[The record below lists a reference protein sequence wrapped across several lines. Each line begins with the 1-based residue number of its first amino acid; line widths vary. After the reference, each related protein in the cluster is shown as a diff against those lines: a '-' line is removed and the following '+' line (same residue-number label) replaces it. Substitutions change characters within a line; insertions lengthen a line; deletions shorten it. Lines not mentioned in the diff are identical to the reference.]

1 MKFSRK
7 LILAAGALC
16 CLALHAELAQWV
28 QNLAV
33 ESGLQGVFFRTVSLP
48 AGDVEA
54 RRPPAETRPALT
66 ELIAAKPTDAQL
78 YRLRASEAELALD
91 FTAAEADW
99 RKYAELS
106 RVYLALADF
115 YHRRLR
121 PLDEIRALDAVASQN
136 AFQRS
141 IAVVREQGLPAP
153 LAMAQYRGWIARY
166 PHESAVY
173 KQFFN
178 YLVERKQFTAASRR
192 IEIYRQAFP
201 RDLVEPLREEA
212 FLAEHQGTPAQA
224 LAVYDRAF
232 TPLMPAELIK
242 DYFGLLKTQGKLR
255 DFLAAARQQAQA
267 DPQDLRAAARIFYYY
282 RQQSNVPAARRAL
295 VEYANRHKSWTAD
308 EHETI
313 ARLFE
318 DVGEYDE
325 AARHYYA
332 LYTLPGADSNARE
345 RGLGGLAGLLL
356 AAPEQPIH
364 FGAGNLSYYRDIAT
378 IDPYPGFLNG
388 ILSLLL
394 NSAQPRVEYTEQEQ
408 AALTYFHRARAS
420 DLLHL
425 FDAQFPKSPRR
436 AVLHAQLIAAY
447 ASYGD
452 NEGVLRAGRQFLAAL
467 PKAPESTTVAL
478 LMADAYAREDKPEQE
493 LAVYD
498 EVLKELGARSPQ
510 YAAVL
515 DRYISRLVSL
525 HRVADALEVYR
536 REIDRNPNDQGLYE
550 RLAAFLDQNRRG
562 AEVEQVYQR
571 AIQKFPGASWED
583 KLARWY
589 LRHKRTAQYE
599 QLTQQVVKIFS
610 GTDLE
615 RYFREV
621 VAPASVD
628 AHLYLQLNLYAH
640 QRFPNNLAFVKNL
653 LDAYTRKGTTD
664 FAAYTRLLRAYWSY
678 DDGLRARFFEA
689 LSRLGFLNRE
699 LAAVRATKPDASANP
714 AAAEFL
720 AEGEAWQS
728 HFESAAPLLRALSE
742 SIPGNM
748 REAARA
754 SAVYR
759 SFAAFDPKD
768 TVVAAT
774 LAVNMHRY
782 EPRSRDLLARIG
794 DIYADRDLFAR
805 AAPYWNR
812 MPQTTPGDPQ
822 GYLDAAT
829 VFWDY
834 YRYSDALRLLN
845 QARAKAGNPNLYA
858 YEEGA
863 IYEGKRDYT
872 AAVREYIKGALATPD
887 SASERRLA
895 TLAERPALRNLVE
908 KLTVDAVSAPN
919 PGMAALTMR
928 VDVLVAENRSADLEA
943 FLSAVARLADLPE
956 TLAWIETVAAN
967 HNFDGVRELALE
979 RQIGVCHDPVEKI
992 RLRLALASFYE
1003 GKHDTAAARRTIE
1016 AVHADHPAILGVV
1029 RATVDFYWRNHMPVR
1044 AIDTLTRAAG
1054 AANAD
1059 YRKQFTVEAARKA
1072 TESGEYAQARALLA
1086 PLLAA
1091 DPYNA
1096 EYLAASAQTWAQAGD
1111 DQGLRDFYAATIQ
1124 SLRQAPLAPEER
1136 TSRIAA
1142 MRRGLIPALTRLK
1155 QYTAAVDQYIEIVNR
1170 YPEDEGL
1177 VREAASYAI
1186 EHSLQPRLLT
1196 YYSKT
1201 AAESPRDYRW
1211 PVVLARLETHFED
1224 FPAAIAAY
1232 SRAVVI
1238 RPDRSDL
1245 FAARATLEVRLMR
1258 FDEAAAT
1265 YARLYELSYR
1275 DPQWLI
1281 KAAETYARLQKP
1293 DLAVETLRKAL
1304 LAGRPER
1311 PDILFQMA
1319 RMLDSWGLAPQALP
1333 FAERGLALAETAKW
1347 AKEDH
1352 TDGVALYASLM
1363 TRLRRYDEAFTRIE
1377 AIQPADET
1385 TGGAA
1390 FHANQTAA
1398 TQRYHTA
1405 FARVGTVKPAS
1416 EAIGSAARVYFGPEE
1431 MSAFAAS
1438 LEKRGPTMLPV
1449 AERAGLAD
1457 LEARWL
1463 SADATR
1469 YQRLIDLE
1477 TRRMRYV
1484 ELARFLED
1492 YVKTHPA
1499 SDTRDRLIGA
1509 AAAAWHASGDVQN
1522 ELRFLADY
1530 GGNFSRY
1537 LELLAKFDPAR
1548 LVTLAKLQRSAVE
1561 QAIATGPA
1569 SLAYQALATHG
1580 QSLPPVWTKA
1590 YTALV
1595 GLYDLDRDARVDA
1608 AFRGALDIATIGQRL
1623 AKPADRDRELAG
1635 DVWFYYGSRYG
1646 EYLAG
1651 THQGGSEDYLPA
1663 SLEAAP
1669 GNPEAYVAL
1678 ADFYADRGE
1687 AARALADYDR
1697 ALELNAGLGYVHDHA
1712 ALVLWKE
1719 GRRDEAI
1726 ARWKSALAAFER
1738 QQGRPNLA
1746 EDFWVHAPEAL
1757 RHIGERGLFSSLR
1770 PEVESLLRSYIQ
1782 RHDWYRLD
1790 SLLEPVGQL
1799 GGLDLIVDAAAAAP
1813 DADFLGRLAGL
1824 RWLSVRD
1831 RESILRRVIA
1841 VLPEAQARPYQV
1853 QFIALLVETK
1863 QTAAAQALLESIP
1876 RDARIEM
1883 AAQIAPLEIQIA
1895 AQSGRL
1901 PELLASYRRS
1911 PETEPS
1917 VEALRAAVSALQSAG
1932 DEASARRVLEFLYT
1946 RELERGN
1953 FDAANFLGL
1962 AEIRLEDGD
1971 VPSAMALLRRM
1982 ALISGE
1988 PFENFMSAA
1997 GLLQRFGHTAEAIEF
2012 LAARV
2017 RAVPWDEDAR
2027 LKLAEAHRSVPAVT
2041 ALVTDTLAAY
2051 AERAAAARLLGKW
2064 GAPVPAGVG
2073 GELALLAQGKVS
2085 PAAAEQP
2092 FYFEAR
2098 VKAAETPADP
2108 LERARLLRGALALQP
2123 DSVPTRLAVFRA
2135 EFAAGHNQLAVSA
2148 VAGSLMDQP
2157 AIPQADR
2164 LNLATA
2170 FENLGELEEARQ
2182 TLQQL
2187 PANAEIEKR
2196 IERLSHRIDIAAQNA
2211 MRRPVIRDNVVQD
2224 RLVRPRITP

>member
-1 MKFSRK
+1 LRFSRK
-7 LILAAGALC
+7 LTLAAGALC
-16 CLALHAELAQWV
+16 CLALHAELSQWV

-33 ESGLQGVFFRTVSLP
+33 ESGLQAVFFRTVSLP

-99 RKYAELS
+99 RKYAELAHD
-106 RVYLALADF
+106 YLALADF

-121 PLDEIRALDAVASQN
+121 PLDEIRALDSVASQN
-136 AFQRS
+136 AFERS
-141 IAVVREQGLPAP
+141 IAVVREQGLPVP
-153 LAMAQYRGWIARY
+153 LAMAQYRTWIVRY

-178 YLVERKQFTAASRR
+178 YLVEQKQFTAASRR

-201 RDLVEPLREEA
+201 RDLVEPVREEA
-212 FLAEHQGTPAQA
+212 YLAEHQGTTAQA

-232 TPLMPAELIK
+232 TPRMPAELIK
-242 DYFGLLKTQGKLR
+242 DYFDLLKTQGKLR
-255 DFLAAARQQAQA
+255 DFLAAARQQVEA
-267 DPQDLRAAARIFYYY
+267 DPQDLKAAARIFYYY
-282 RQQSNVPAARRAL
+282 QQQANVPAARRAL
-295 VEYANRHKSWTAD
+295 VEYANRHKNWTAD
-308 EHETI
+308 EHDTI
-313 ARLFE
+313 ACLFE
-318 DVGEYDE
+318 DVEEYDE
-325 AARHYYA
+325 AARHFYA
-332 LYTLPGADSNARE
+332 LYTLPGADANDRE
-345 RGLGGLAGLLL
+345 RGLGGLARLLL

-394 NSAQPRVEYTEQEQ
+394 NSAQPRVEYAQQEQ
-408 AALTYFHRARAS
+408 AALTYFHRAQAS
-420 DLLHL
+420 DLLRL
-425 FDAQFPKSPRR
+425 FDTEFPKSPRR
-436 AVLHAQLIAAY
+436 AILHALLIEAY

-452 NEGVLRAGRQFLAAL
+452 NEGVLRAGRQFLAVF
-467 PKAPESTTVAL
+467 PKAPERTTVAL
-478 LMADAYAREDKPEQE
+478 LMADAYARQEKPEQE

-498 EVLKELGARSPQ
+498 QVLKELGARSPQ
-510 YAAVL
+510 YAAIL
-515 DRYISRLVSL
+515 DRYISRLVSQ
-525 HRVADALEVYR
+525 HSIAAALEVLR
-536 REIDRNPNDQGLYE
+536 HEIDRNPKDQTLYE

-589 LRHKRTAQYE
+589 LRYRRTAQFA
-599 QLTQQVVKIFS
+599 QLTQQVAKIFS

-640 QRFPNNLAFVKNL
+640 DRFPDNLTFVKNL

-664 FAAYTRLLRAYWSY
+664 FAAYTRLLRAYWFY

-689 LSRLGFLNRE
+689 LSRAGKLNAE
-699 LAAVRATKPDASANP
+699 LAALRATKPDASANP
-714 AAAEFL
+714 AAADFL

-728 HFESAAPLLRALSE
+728 HFESAAPWLRALSE

-748 REAARA
+748 PVAARA

-759 SFAAFDPKD
+759 SLAAFDPKD
-768 TVVAAT
+768 TDVAAA

-782 EPRSRDLLARIG
+782 EPRNRDLLARIG
-794 DIYADRDLFAR
+794 DIYADRDLFTR

-812 MPQTTPGDPQ
+812 MPQTAPGDPA
-822 GYLDAAT
+822 GYLEAAT

-834 YRYSDALRLLN
+834 YRYNDALRLLN
-845 QARAKAGNPNLYA
+845 QARTKAANPNLYA

-863 IYEGKRDYT
+863 IYESKRDYP

-887 SASERRLA
+887 SASEKRLA
-895 TLAERPALRNLVE
+895 ALAERPALRNLVGQ
-908 KLTVDAVSAPN
+908 LTVDAVSAPN

-928 VDVLVAENRSADLEA
+928 VDVLGAENRSADLEA
-943 FLSAVARLADLPE
+943 FLSAVARRADLPE
-956 TLAWIETVAAN
+956 TLAWIETVATS
-967 HNFDGVRELALE
+967 HSFDSVRELALE
-979 RQIGVCHDPVEKI
+979 RQIEVCHDPVEKV
-992 RLRLALASFYE
+992 RLRLALVAFYE
-1003 GKHDTAAARRTIE
+1003 GKHDTAAARRVIE
-1016 AVHADHPAILGVV
+1016 AVYADNPATLGVV
-1029 RATVDFYWRNHMPVR
+1029 RARVDFYWRNQMPTQ
-1044 AIDTLTRAAG
+1044 AIVTLTRAAG

-1059 YRKQFTVEAARKA
+1059 YRKQFTLEAARKA

-1086 PLLAA
+1086 PLMAA
-1091 DPYNA
+1091 DPYNG
-1096 EYLAASAQTWAQAGD
+1096 EYLAASAQTWARAGD

-1124 SLRQAPLAPEER
+1124 TLRQAPLAPDER

-1155 QYTAAVDQYIEIVNR
+1155 QYTAAVDQYIEIINR

-1201 AAESPRDYRW
+1201 AAESSRDYRW

-1258 FDEAAAT
+1258 FEEVAAT

-1281 KAAETYARLQKP
+1281 KVAETYARLQKA

-1319 RMLDSWGLAPQALP
+1319 RTLDSWGLVPQALP
-1333 FAERGLALAETAKW
+1333 FAERGLTLAGTGKW
-1347 AKEDH
+1347 VKEDH
-1352 TDGVALYASLM
+1352 TDGAALYASLM
-1363 TRLRRYDEAFTRIE
+1363 TRLRRYDEAFARID
-1377 AIQPADET
+1377 AI
-1385 TGGAA
+1385 
-1390 FHANQTAA
+1390 
-1398 TQRYHTA
+1398 
-1405 FARVGTVKPAS
+1405 KPAAEDAGS
-1416 EAIGSAARVYFGPEE
+1416 AAIRASQMTRLRRDAGLTGVAAMMPAFEAAGSAARVNFSPDE
-1431 MSAFAAS
+1431 MSAFAAF
-1438 LEKRGPTMLPV
+1438 LEKRGPIMLPV
-1449 AERAGLAD
+1449 AERAGLVD
-1457 LEARWL
+1457 LEAHAL
-1463 SADATR
+1463 SADVTK

-1477 TRRMRYV
+1477 TRCMRFV

-1492 YVKTHPA
+1492 YVKTHPS
-1499 SDTRDRLIGA
+1499 SDARDRLIGA
-1509 AAAAWHASGDVQN
+1509 TAEAWHASGDVQN
-1522 ELRFLADY
+1522 ERRFLADY

-1569 SLAYQALATHG
+1569 SLAYQAVAAHG
-1580 QSLPPVWTKA
+1580 QSHPPVWTKA

-1608 AFRGALDIATIGQRL
+1608 AFRGALDSATIGQRL

-1651 THQGGSEDYLPA
+1651 THQGDPEDYLPA

-1678 ADFYADRGE
+1678 ADFYADAGE

-1712 ALVLWKE
+1712 ALVLWKA
-1719 GRRDEAI
+1719 GRRDDAI

-1746 EDFWVHAPEAL
+1746 EDFWAHAPEAL
-1757 RHIGERGLFSSLR
+1757 RHIGERDLFNSLR
-1770 PEVESLLRSYIQ
+1770 PEVESLLRSYIR

-1824 RWLSVRD
+1824 PWLSARD
-1831 RESILRRVIA
+1831 RERILRRVIA
-1841 VLPEAQARPYQV
+1841 ALPEARARGYQV
-1853 QFIALLVETK
+1853 QLIALLVETK
-1863 QTAAAQALLESIP
+1863 QTAAARALLESIP
-1876 RDARIEM
+1876 RDARIEI
-1883 AAQIAPLEIQIA
+1883 AAQIAPLELQIA
-1895 AQSGRL
+1895 TQSGKL

-1911 PETEPS
+1911 PEIEPS
-1917 VEALRAAVSALQSAG
+1917 VEALREAATALRGAG
-1932 DEASARRVLEFLYT
+1932 DEASARRILEFLYT

-1962 AEIRLEDGD
+1962 AEIRLENGD
-1971 VPSAMALLRRM
+1971 VPSAMALLHRTT
-1982 ALISGE
+1982 LISGE

-1997 GLLQRFGHTAEAIEF
+1997 TLLERFGHTAEAIEF

-2017 RAVPWDEDAR
+2017 RAVPWDQDAR
-2027 LKLAEAHRSVPAVT
+2027 LKLAEAQHSVPALT

-2051 AERAAAARLLGKW
+2051 TERAAAARLLGKW
-2064 GAPVPAGVG
+2064 GVPVPPAIT
-2073 GELALLAQGKVS
+2073 GELALLARGKVS
-2085 PAAAEQP
+2085 PAAAGQP
-2092 FYFEAR
+2092 LYFEAR
-2098 VKAAETPADP
+2098 VTAAETAADP
-2108 LERARLLRGALALQP
+2108 LGRARLLRAALALQP
-2123 DSVPTRLAVFRA
+2123 DSVPTRVAVLHA
-2135 EFAAGHNQLAVSA
+2135 ELAAGHDQLAVSA
-2148 VAGSLMDQP
+2148 AASLDRT
-2157 AIPQADR
+2157 AIPQEDL

-2170 FENLGELEEARQ
+2170 YENLGELEEARQ
-2182 TLQQL
+2182 SLQQM
-2187 PANAEIEKR
+2187 PANADIEKR

-2211 MRRPVIRDNVVQD
+2211 LRRPVIRDNVVQD
-2224 RLVRPRITP
+2224 HLVRPRIIP